1 MRILFYLLLALIIS
15 CNDNA
20 QSNTDNSAPFSENI
34 HMDDDFYFEKL
45 EREKNVR
52 RLLRRLSAS

>member
-34 HMDDDFYFEKL
+34 HMDDDFYFEKGIYQ
-45 EREKNVR
+45 VVC
-52 RLLRRLSAS
+52 LLYTSPSPRD